1 MIESLKHHKKYNLGI
16 LENQI
21 IAEETNWSILSL
33 KK

>member
-1 MIESLKHHKKYNLGI
+1 MTIDQLGV

>member
-1 MIESLKHHKKYNLGI
+1 MSIDNLGI